1 MEEGN
6 NCSLRISNN
15 ENGLRTSRRMLAF
28 FGGLT
33 KGSDRR
39 QCLWPDGRFVA
50 CIFLYPEK

>member
-6 NCSLRISNN
+6 NYSLRISNN

-28 FGGLT
+28 SGGLT

-39 QCLWPDGRFVA
+39 QCLWPDGGFFHTL
-50 CIFLYPEK
+50 ILG